1 MTPAAVGLFVLA
13 EPVVRM
19 LFEHGSFGPQST
31 WLTARA
37 LSFYA
42 PGLMVF
48 CLAKVFVPA
57 FYALQDTRT
66 PVRSGSAR
74 FRSTS
79 RSTWPPRCSC
89 RNTGNT
95 PDWRSRP

>member
-1 MTPAAVGLFVLA
+1 MREAIHHGLRTLLFVMTPAAVGLFVLA
-13 EPVVRM
+13 APIVQM
-19 LFEHGSFGPQST
+19 LLEHGSFGPQST

-66 PVRSGSAR
+66 PVKIGLCGVALN
-74 FRSTS
+74 S
-79 RSTWPPRCSC
+79 R
-89 RNTGNT
+89 
-95 PDWRSRP
+95 